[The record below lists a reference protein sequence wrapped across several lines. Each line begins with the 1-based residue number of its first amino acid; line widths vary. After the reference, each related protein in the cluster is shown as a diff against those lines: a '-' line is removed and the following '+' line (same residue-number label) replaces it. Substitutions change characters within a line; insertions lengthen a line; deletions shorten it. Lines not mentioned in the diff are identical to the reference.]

1 MKKHIFGLLLV
12 GFFTMF
18 SCNTETEL
26 VTEES
31 IADVILE
38 TRGLTND
45 CFEFIYPISFQMRD
59 SSIMVVNSD
68 EELEALKSEEH
79 GRLKLIFPVNVIN
92 SAGEPVVVE
101 DHEQMHQI
109 LEECGIV
116 RPDGKG
122 GMHGKGGKGGKGGP
136 GGWAFHE
143 IPKCFEIVF
152 PVTVIF
158 PDETVVE
165 VADKTAMQTTWK
177 AWKEANPS
185 VKGGPVFEFP
195 IQVIKDGETEA
206 IIINSK
212 EELEALRKS
221 C

>member
-1 MKKHIFGLLLV
+1 
-12 GFFTMF
+12 
-18 SCNTETEL
+18 
-26 VTEES
+26 
-31 IADVILE
+31 
-38 TRGLTND
+38 
-45 CFEFIYPISFQMRD
+45 MRD

-68 EELEALKSEEH
+68 EELIALKNEEH

-101 DHEQMHQI
+101 DHEQMHLI

-122 GMHGKGGKGGKGGP
+122 GKHGKGGKGGKGGP

-143 IPKCFEIVF
+143 VPKCFELVF

-158 PDETVVE
+158 PDETMVE
-165 VADKTAMQTTWK
+165 VADKTAMHDTWK

-195 IQVIKDGETEA
+195 IQVLKDGETEPVT
-206 IIINSK
+206 INSK